1 MFSAFFSVF
10 GVFLGIALIVLL
22 ITLGFVTGAYKLLKG
37 IIHGVIGL
45 FKKD

>member
-22 ITLGFVTGAYKLLKG
+22 VTLGFLTGAYKLLKG
-37 IIHGVIGL
+37 IIHGVVGL